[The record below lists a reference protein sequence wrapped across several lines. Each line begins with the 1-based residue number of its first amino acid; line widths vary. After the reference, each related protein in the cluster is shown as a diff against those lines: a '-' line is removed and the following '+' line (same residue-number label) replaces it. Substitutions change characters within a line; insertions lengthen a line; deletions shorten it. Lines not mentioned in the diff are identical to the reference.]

1 MLMQIGITM
10 NVIGVLLITWS
21 ILTDINDQ
29 IISDIK
35 INGKT
40 VIF

>member
-1 MLMQIGITM
+1 M